1 MITKLALIYQ
11 ISARCKKLVA
21 VFLFIDFTKLVH
33 ALQYLSG
40 KLAPRYNYIPD
51 ISTPLQMHSG
61 H

>member
-11 ISARCKKLVA
+11 ISAHCKKLVA
-21 VFLFIDFTKLVH
+21 VRQFIDLAKLVH

-40 KLAPRYNYIPD
+40 KLAPRYNYIPE
-51 ISTPLQMHSG
+51 ISAPLQMHSG